1 MDFSWLKRSM
11 PRGLYGRVALILLLP
26 VVVLQLVISVV
37 FLQRHFEGVTRQ
49 MTNSTVLDLNYLL
62 AELRAAS
69 DEETALARTEA
80 LREGLNLDLRLP
92 VAPELGDRRMFY
104 DISGRTVIA
113 ILHNRLDGVEGID
126 LAASTRAVRV
136 QVDTPHGLA
145 EIRFDRRRV
154 SASNPH
160 QLLVLMVVT
169 AALMTFVA
177 YLYLRNQLRPIT
189 RLAQAA
195 QDFGKGRVVPYKPSG
210 ATEVRAAGSAF
221 LDMRNRIERQTQ
233 QRTMMLSGVSHDL
246 RTPLTRMKLTLSL
259 MDEGAPE
266 RDEMARD
273 VDEMQ
278 RLLDAFLDYARDGA
292 LDDVAPCDPV
302 EIARDVVEGAQR
314 GGGAVTLL
322 ASVCDDLALLDQPV
336 LLRRLA
342 VERALG
348 NLVGNA
354 MRYAQRAD
362 VTVTLSERMV
372 RFTVEDDGPG
382 IPETEREEAMRP
394 FSRLDQARNQNR
406 GAGVGLG
413 LAIALDVARTHGGS
427 LRLSDSDT
435 LGGLRADL
443 VLPQ

>member
-49 MTNSTVLDLNYLL
+49 MTNSTVLDLSYLL
-62 AELRAAS
+62 AEMRAAP
-69 DEETALARTEA
+69 DATAALAGTEA
-80 LREGLNLDLRLP
+80 LRQALNLDLRLP
-92 VAPELGDRRMFY
+92 AEPELGDRRMFY

-113 ILHNRLDGVEGID
+113 ILHDRLEGVEGID
-126 LAASTRAVRV
+126 LAASTRVVRV
-136 QVDTPHGLA
+136 QVATPHGLA

-259 MDEGAPE
+259 MEDDAPE

-302 EIARDVVEGAQR
+302 AMAQNVVDGAQR

-322 ASVCDDLALLDQPV
+322 APACDDPALLDQPV

-354 MRYAQRAD
+354 MRYAQRAE
-362 VTVTLSERMV
+362 VSVTLSERMV

-382 IPETEREEAMRP
+382 IPEAERDEAMRP

-427 LRLSDSDT
+427 LRLSESET